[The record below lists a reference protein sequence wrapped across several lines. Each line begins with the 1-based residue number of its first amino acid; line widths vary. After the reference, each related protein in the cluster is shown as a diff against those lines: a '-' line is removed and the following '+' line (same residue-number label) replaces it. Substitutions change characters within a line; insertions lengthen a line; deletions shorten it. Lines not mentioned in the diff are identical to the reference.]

1 MEGYLLY
8 FIVFCCGII
17 TNIFWNHL
25 LGLGTGIMMVRTVIS
40 DCLMVVAKN
49 VQSVY
54 EINELK
60 YMSLEMS
67 GKDERFI
74 EFQKT
79 QDKMELSSLRNTV
92 IRNFV
97 NAIPSRYDKYV
108 PFNDWG
114 SAMDY
119 LDKEIKKRRSDDTNK

>member
-25 LGLGTGIMMVRTVIS
+25 LGLGTGIMMIRIVIS
-40 DCLMVVAKN
+40 DCILLLAKN

-79 QDKMELSSLRNTV
+79 QDKLELSSLRNTI

-97 NAIPSRYDKYV
+97 NAIPTRYDKYV

-114 SAMDY
+114 GAMDY

>member
-8 FIVFCCGII
+8 FIVFCCGIM

-40 DCLMVVAKN
+40 DCLLVVAKN

-67 GKDERFI
+67 GKDEKFI

-79 QDKMELSSLRNTV
+79 QDKLELSSLRNTI

-97 NAIPSRYDKYV
+97 KL
-108 PFNDWG
+108 
-114 SAMDY
+114 M
-119 LDKEIKKRRSDDTNK
+119 LLKKTVLIQKLYMKNIE

>member
-1 MEGYLLY
+1 
-8 FIVFCCGII
+8 
-17 TNIFWNHL
+17 
-25 LGLGTGIMMVRTVIS
+25 
-40 DCLMVVAKN
+40 MVVAKN

-60 YMSLEMS
+60 YISLEMS

-79 QDKMELSSLRNTV
+79 QDKLELSSLRNTI

-97 NAIPSRYDKYV
+97 NAIPPRYDKYV